1 VQKPRVLVSGASIA
15 GPALAHWLARYGFDV
30 TVVERAPALRPGG
43 QAVDFKGSVHRTVL
57 ERTGILEAVR
67 AAAVDSPGGVVV
79 DSAGRTVARV
89 PGALGGGEINVPR
102 GAVARILHDLTA
114 DRCTYVFGD
123 SVTSLVEGADG
134 VRATF
139 EHRAAE
145 TYDLVVG
152 ADGIHSSTRR
162 LAFGP
167 EERFVRHLGYSYA
180 LADVDVADAGE
191 VAWSEPGR
199 SVLLG
204 GGKAPAFF
212 VFADPD
218 RPAAREDVAQQK
230 ARLAAAFAGAGWR
243 VPELLALVRDADDV
257 YVDSI
262 ARASLE
268 RWSVGRVVLLGDA
281 AWGNTLGGYGTGLA
295 LVGAYVLAGELALAG
310 GDHTL
315 AFARFEERFRD
326 YASVAEKVNAG
337 RILAP
342 RTRLGLRLRNLAFSV
357 ASVLTPLMALLERPA
372 ANLDLPHYERL
383 LASQTTD
390 VAGATP

>member
-1 VQKPRVLVSGASIA
+1 MQNTRVLISGASIA
-15 GPALAHWLARYGFDV
+15 GPALAHWLARHGFDV
-30 TVVERAPALRPGG
+30 TVVERAPTLRPGG
-43 QAVDFKGSVHRTVL
+43 QAVDFKGAVHRTVL
-57 ERTGILEAVR
+57 ERTGILDAVR
-67 AAAVDSPGGVVV
+67 AAAVESPDGVVV
-79 DSAGRTVARV
+79 DSDGRTVARV

-102 GAVARILHDLTA
+102 GEVARILHDLTA

-123 SVTSLVEGADG
+123 SITGLVQDADG
-134 VRATF
+134 VRVTF
-139 EHRAAE
+139 EHRSPE

-152 ADGIHSSTRR
+152 ADGIHSTTRR

-180 LADVDVADAGE
+180 LADVDVPDAGE

-199 SVLLG
+199 TVLLG
-204 GGKAPAFF
+204 SGKAPAFF
-212 VFADPD
+212 VFADRD
-218 RPAAREDVAQQK
+218 RPAAREDVQQQK
-230 ARLAAAFAGAGWR
+230 ARLVGAFAGAGWR
-243 VPELLALVRDADDV
+243 VPELLELVRDADDV

-268 RWSVGRVVLLGDA
+268 RWSEGRVVLLGDA

-295 LVGAYVLAGELALAG
+295 LVGAYVLAGELALAD
-310 GDHTL
+310 GDHTV

-342 RTRLGLRLRNLAFSV
+342 RTRLGLRLRNLAFST
-357 ASVLTPLMALLERPA
+357 AALLTPLLSLLERPA
-372 ANLDLPHYERL
+372 ANLDLPDYEELVEAARPV
-383 LASQTTD
+383 TT
-390 VAGATP
+390 